1 MAWTA
6 NYNGAEADGDNK
18 GLTNTTVSVTD
29 WEIWKGLLTVIATD
43 VSSVTYSEHLPGP
56 HPS

>member
-6 NYNGAEADGDNK
+6 NYNGAEADEDNK
-18 GLTNTTVSVTD
+18 GLTNTTVSTTD
-29 WEIWKGLLTVIATD
+29 WEIWKSLLTVIATD
-43 VSSVTYSEHLPGP
+43 VSSVTIPNIYRGP